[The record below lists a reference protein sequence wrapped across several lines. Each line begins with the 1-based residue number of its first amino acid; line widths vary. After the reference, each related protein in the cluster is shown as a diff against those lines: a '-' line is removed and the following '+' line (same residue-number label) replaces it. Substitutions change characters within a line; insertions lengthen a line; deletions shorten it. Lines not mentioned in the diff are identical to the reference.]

1 LSSSPNVR
9 AAVAVALA
17 LATALLLASAGWSR
31 PAALRGTTGDPST
44 DKLAQIL
51 ARGTLILA
59 TDPAYPPQS
68 YLVKGAKR
76 LAHTKCA
83 ANQLTAN
90 QMAGYDADTSKLVAK
105 ALGVEPCFVTPTWSE
120 EISGHW
126 NDRWDIAF
134 VSMGITYKRMQGLYF
149 TQPYA
154 AEAERFFVR
163 KDAPFTSVSQLSGK
177 RLGGCVGCFAQYYI
191 QRTLRLPGQAVRF
204 RVDHATFVGY
214 DVERNG
220 LATVAK
226 GRLDAFLCGVA
237 VGGKAI
243 REGLPLRVLGG
254 DQYVAYLSGAIDRF
268 SGLNVAAFAAR
279 VDAIVDKLLAEGTL
293 RRLSRHYFDTDFATQ
308 ASRFDVASLRQH
320 VR

>member
-1 LSSSPNVR
+1 L
-9 AAVAVALA
+9 AVAG
-17 LATALLLASAGWSR
+17 ATAAALLLASAGWSR
-31 PAALRGTTGDPST
+31 SAALHGAGDPST

-51 ARGTLILA
+51 ARGTIILA

-68 YLVKGAKR
+68 YLVKDAKR
-76 LAHTKCA
+76 LTHTRCA

-105 ALGVEPCFVTPTWSE
+105 ALGVEACFVTPTWSE

-134 VSMGITYKRMQGLYF
+134 VSMGITYQRMQGLYF
-149 TQPYA
+149 TQPYS

-163 KDAPFTSVSQLSGK
+163 KEAPFGSVSQLSGK

-191 QRTLRLPGQAVRF
+191 QRTLSLPGQTVRF
-204 RVDHATFVGY
+204 RLDHATFVGY

-226 GRLDAFLCGVA
+226 GKLDAFLCGVA
-237 VGGKAI
+237 VGDKAI

-268 SGLNVAAFAAR
+268 SGLSVARFAAR
-279 VDAIVDKLLAEGTL
+279 VDAIVNGLHADGAL
-293 RRLSRHYFDTDFATQ
+293 RRLSLRYFHTDFATQ
-308 ASRFDVASLRQH
+308 ATRFEVAKLRQQ
-320 VR
+320 VK